1 MALGGPNIYPGVL
14 SWLGLARELTV
25 GTPLVPVITHPL
37 EQGSFEPEDTP
48 KFLKD
53 NAIRGAMTDL
63 FYETLGVE
71 SATFSFGGP
80 NFLDSHGYFFD
91 NVFGDMSTTCNT
103 IITPSTIAAAG
114 TAPVGATQFT
124 LSAAPPAGY
133 TAGTYLQ
140 IGTAITSNVGS
151 YANEVIQ
158 ISSTQSSNIVN
169 FINTPLRFAHPSSI
183 NGTAITGSNIVNIA
197 SGTVFTHRFA
207 ALNSPLGYGGAYGAQ
222 PPTHTFT
229 DVTNIVNVFT
239 SPTLGTAPA
248 NTFGARMYPSAVLKS
263 IDFSGNAEQ
272 ILGLKMAGDTW
283 LSQVAGT
290 AVTNTT
296 TNSRPIP
303 NWAATVTIA
312 GNTVSSTGSYA
323 GIGEFSVSF
332 KRTTQVYWIVAN
344 TQVPYIIARGPLNM
358 DGTIQWDPTNSE
370 TPLDLMLL
378 NAQGPMSISLS
389 NANIPNAG
397 TPFTLTFNANQVAN
411 IKSKIMRSKALIGYG
426 NTFEGVANA
435 TDFGGSG
442 GLGPGTITLVN
453 ATPTYTATNW
463 MVNEGLTPRQLHLL

>member
-1 MALGGPNIYPGVL
+1 MALGGPSIYPGVL
-14 SWLGLARELTV
+14 SWLGLSRELTV

-91 NVFGDMSTTCNT
+91 NVFGDMSTTCNAIGGAQT
-103 IITPSTIAAAG
+103 VSG
-114 TAPVGATQFT
+114 TVQVGATQFT
-124 LSAAPPAGY
+124 LASAPTGFSAGSY
-133 TAGTYLQ
+133 IQL
-140 IGTAITSNVGS
+140 GTATTSNTPAS
-151 YANEVIQ
+151 YANEVLLV
-158 ISSTQSSNIVN
+158 SSTAVSNVVN
-169 FINTPLRFAHPSSI
+169 FITTPVRFQHPTSI
-183 NGTAITGSNIVNIA
+183 NGVVAAGSTVA
-197 SGTVFTHRFA
+197 STVAPTGTVFTHRFA

-239 SPTLGTAPA
+239 NATFGTAPT
-248 NTFGARMYPSAVLKS
+248 NTFGARMYPSSVLKS

-272 ILGLKMAGDTW
+272 LLNLKMAGDSW

-290 AVTNTT
+290 AVTNIT

-303 NWAATVTIA
+303 NWAATVTLA
-312 GNTVSSTGSYA
+312 GNTVASTGNYA

-332 KRTTQVYWIVAN
+332 KRQTQVYWIVAG
-344 TQVPYIIARGPLNM
+344 TQVPYVIARGPLGM

-378 NAQGPMSISLS
+378 NAQTPMSISLT
-389 NANIPNAG
+389 NAGIPNAG
-397 TPFTLTFNANQVAN
+397 TPFTLTFTASQVAN

-426 NTFEGVANA
+426 NTFEGIANNI
-435 TDFGGSG
+435 DYGGSG
-442 GLGPGTITLVN
+442 GLGPGVITLVN
-453 ATPTYTATNW
+453 NIPTYTVWSDDDLPSLKT
-463 MVNEGLTPRQLHLL
+463 LHLL